1 METKIY
7 PFINDLVFKATFG
20 QQKNAKLLMCLLNAI
35 LHRKGLEK
43 IEAVE
48 ILNPFNIQEF
58 ETDKLTIV
66 DLKAKTRK
74 GNWFSIEVQVEPQK
88 SYIARSVYYLSKLY
102 SNQLIEGD
110 DFTKLTRATGISIL
124 NFRLFPETLQ
134 IQNVFRLKNVESG
147 TELFDAF
154 ELHYIELP
162 KVAENVNAIPQ
173 TAFERWVHILKF
185 SAHYCGSKSLPEWAK
200 QEEGIPM
207 AMHELERINA
217 DKQYRQI
224 LETREKSDLI
234 IRTLITE
241 ARDEGRMEGRDE
253 GRKEGHDE
261 GRKEGRD
268 EGRKEG
274 RDEERKEIIQM
285 MLKMGH
291 APEVIAKFTG
301 LPLNRILVA
310 ETEDKIRVPLGPNK
324 VSENSR
330 PFVTAKP
337 IRTRKKV

>member
-1 METKIY
+1 
-7 PFINDLVFKATFG
+7 
-20 QQKNAKLLMCLLNAI
+20 
-35 LHRKGLEK
+35 
-43 IEAVE
+43 
-48 ILNPFNIQEF
+48 
-58 ETDKLTIV
+58 
-66 DLKAKTRK
+66 
-74 GNWFSIEVQVEPQK
+74 
-88 SYIARSVYYLSKLY
+88 
-102 SNQLIEGD
+102 
-110 DFTKLTRATGISIL
+110 
-124 NFRLFPETLQ
+124 
-134 IQNVFRLKNVESG
+134 
-147 TELFDAF
+147 
-154 ELHYIELP
+154 
-162 KVAENVNAIPQ
+162 
-173 TAFERWVHILKF
+173 
-185 SAHYCGSKSLPEWAK
+185 
-200 QEEGIPM
+200 M

-268 EGRKEG
+268 EG

>member
-1 METKIY
+1 
-7 PFINDLVFKATFG
+7 
-20 QQKNAKLLMCLLNAI
+20 
-35 LHRKGLEK
+35 
-43 IEAVE
+43 
-48 ILNPFNIQEF
+48 
-58 ETDKLTIV
+58 
-66 DLKAKTRK
+66 
-74 GNWFSIEVQVEPQK
+74 
-88 SYIARSVYYLSKLY
+88 
-102 SNQLIEGD
+102 
-110 DFTKLTRATGISIL
+110 
-124 NFRLFPETLQ
+124 
-134 IQNVFRLKNVESG
+134 
-147 TELFDAF
+147 
-154 ELHYIELP
+154 
-162 KVAENVNAIPQ
+162 
-173 TAFERWVHILKF
+173 
-185 SAHYCGSKSLPEWAK
+185 
-200 QEEGIPM
+200 M

-253 GRKEGHDE
+253 GRMEGRDE
-261 GRKEGRD
+261 GRMEGRD

>member
-1 METKIY
+1 
-7 PFINDLVFKATFG
+7 
-20 QQKNAKLLMCLLNAI
+20 
-35 LHRKGLEK
+35 
-43 IEAVE
+43 
-48 ILNPFNIQEF
+48 
-58 ETDKLTIV
+58 
-66 DLKAKTRK
+66 
-74 GNWFSIEVQVEPQK
+74 
-88 SYIARSVYYLSKLY
+88 
-102 SNQLIEGD
+102 
-110 DFTKLTRATGISIL
+110 
-124 NFRLFPETLQ
+124 
-134 IQNVFRLKNVESG
+134 
-147 TELFDAF
+147 
-154 ELHYIELP
+154 
-162 KVAENVNAIPQ
+162 
-173 TAFERWVHILKF
+173 
-185 SAHYCGSKSLPEWAK
+185 
-200 QEEGIPM
+200 M

-261 GRKEGRD
+261 GRKEGHDEGRKEGRD
-268 EGRKEG
+268 EGRKEGRDEG

>member
-1 METKIY
+1 
-7 PFINDLVFKATFG
+7 
-20 QQKNAKLLMCLLNAI
+20 
-35 LHRKGLEK
+35 
-43 IEAVE
+43 
-48 ILNPFNIQEF
+48 
-58 ETDKLTIV
+58 
-66 DLKAKTRK
+66 
-74 GNWFSIEVQVEPQK
+74 
-88 SYIARSVYYLSKLY
+88 
-102 SNQLIEGD
+102 
-110 DFTKLTRATGISIL
+110 
-124 NFRLFPETLQ
+124 
-134 IQNVFRLKNVESG
+134 
-147 TELFDAF
+147 
-154 ELHYIELP
+154 
-162 KVAENVNAIPQ
+162 
-173 TAFERWVHILKF
+173 
-185 SAHYCGSKSLPEWAK
+185 
-200 QEEGIPM
+200 M

-268 EGRKEG
+268 EGRKEGRDEG

>member
-1 METKIY
+1 
-7 PFINDLVFKATFG
+7 
-20 QQKNAKLLMCLLNAI
+20 
-35 LHRKGLEK
+35 
-43 IEAVE
+43 
-48 ILNPFNIQEF
+48 
-58 ETDKLTIV
+58 
-66 DLKAKTRK
+66 
-74 GNWFSIEVQVEPQK
+74 
-88 SYIARSVYYLSKLY
+88 
-102 SNQLIEGD
+102 
-110 DFTKLTRATGISIL
+110 
-124 NFRLFPETLQ
+124 
-134 IQNVFRLKNVESG
+134 
-147 TELFDAF
+147 
-154 ELHYIELP
+154 
-162 KVAENVNAIPQ
+162 
-173 TAFERWVHILKF
+173 
-185 SAHYCGSKSLPEWAK
+185 
-200 QEEGIPM
+200 M

-274 RDEERKEIIQM
+274 RDEGRDEERKEIIQM

-301 LPLNRILVA
+301 LSLDRILVA

>member
-1 METKIY
+1 M
-7 PFINDLVFKATFG
+7 
-20 QQKNAKLLMCLLNAI
+20 
-35 LHRKGLEK
+35 
-43 IEAVE
+43 
-48 ILNPFNIQEF
+48 NIQIF
-58 ETDKLTIV
+58 
-66 DLKAKTRK
+66 
-74 GNWFSIEVQVEPQK
+74 N
-88 SYIARSVYYLSKLY
+88 
-102 SNQLIEGD
+102 
-110 DFTKLTRATGISIL
+110 
-124 NFRLFPETLQ
+124 
-134 IQNVFRLKNVESG
+134 G
-147 TELFDAF
+147 TAV
-154 ELHYIELP
+154 LHYIELP

-253 GRKEGHDE
+253 GRKEGRDE

-268 EGRKEG
+268 EGRKEGRDEG